1 MSLEDVKKIIYDLV
15 AGFFAGATV
24 IWAEQTNTKPPLPYV
39 TLKTNGLKRSTFPID
54 SDSGRFY
61 NAGTTLEINLYTQG
75 KPIVVGENTTGNFIN
90 TAVSDLADFFSYL
103 DSDDMVDIVSEA
115 GLGIMLMPPVRDL
128 TELKNEVKYRY
139 RAMAEAEVSFALSG
153 DGVYGITE
161 INVSGGGTDKMIHKQ
176 IETIETI
183 EITGGN

>member
-1 MSLEDVKKIIYDLV
+1 MSLEDAKKTIYDLV
-15 AGFFAGATV
+15 AGFFVGATV

-61 NAGTTLEINLYTQG
+61 NAGTTLEINLYAQG

-90 TAVSDLADFFSYL
+90 TAVSDLTDFFSYL
-103 DSDDMVDIVSEA
+103 DSDNMIDIVSEA
-115 GLGIMLMPPVRDL
+115 GLDIMLMPPVRDL

-139 RAMAEAEVSFALSG
+139 RAMAEAEVSFVLLANG
-153 DGVYGITE
+153 AYGITE
-161 INVSGGGTDKMIHKQ
+161 INASGGGTDEMIHSQ
-176 IETIETI
+176 RETIETV